1 VPCPP
6 GPADLLAELAHELA
20 RLRVPWYVFGAQAA
34 LIWGRP
40 RLTTDVDV
48 TVRLGALDSRAF
60 VSALRALCHLGSAK
74 DSS

>member
-1 VPCPP
+1 MPFPP
-6 GPADLLAELAHELA
+6 GPANLLAELA

-48 TVRLGALDSRAF
+48 TVDGRSRY
-60 VSALRALCHLGSAK
+60 LEDLT
-74 DSS
+74 